1 MFSLSLSH
9 TGTMFR
15 RISLQLLKDHRF
27 LALSIVAPL
36 LIVYFLKLFLDTLA
50 GPFFSPTRYIMP
62 IAAFLVHFLTYIM
75 CAIVL
80 VRERVAETLV
90 RMFVNGFRRSEII
103 FGYIC
108 AYTILATV
116 QALLVLTELYWL
128 FSLDYDFGRLFSIF
142 LVMWGLAVISI
153 ALGIFV
159 SNFARNEGQVF
170 PFIPVV
176 IVPSVLLSGMLV
188 AVEKLLEWVQWL
200 SRVTPLYYANN
211 VLQQIIKPNGSV
223 WDEWGSV
230 VGLAAY
236 GVIIFLFAN
245 FTLKEQD

>member
-1 MFSLSLSH
+1 MFSLSFSH

-15 RISLQLLKDHRF
+15 RVGLQLLKDHRF
-27 LALSIVAPL
+27 LGLSLVAPL

-62 IAAFLVHFLTYIM
+62 IAAFLIHFLTYIM

-103 FGYIC
+103 LGYIC

-116 QALLVLTELYWL
+116 QAVAVLIELYWL
-128 FSLDYDFGRLFSIF
+128 FELNYDFARLLSIF
-142 LVMWGLAVISI
+142 LVMWLLAVISI
-153 ALGIFV
+153 ALGIFI

-188 AVEKLLEWVQWL
+188 SVEKLPEWAQWL

-211 VLQQIIKPNGSV
+211 ILQMIVNNKPV

-230 VGLAAY
+230 VGLVSY
-236 GVIIFLFAN
+236 GLIVMVFAN

>member
-1 MFSLSLSH
+1 MFSLSFSH
-9 TGTMFR
+9 TGTMFKR
-15 RISLQLLKDHRF
+15 VGLQLLKDRRF
-27 LALSIVAPL
+27 LGLSIVAPL
-36 LIVYFLKLFLDTLA
+36 LIVYFLKLFLDTLS

-62 IAAFLVHFLTYIM
+62 IAAFLVHFLTYVM

-103 FGYIC
+103 LGYIF
-108 AYTILATV
+108 AYTVLATV
-116 QALLVLTELYWL
+116 QAVVVLTELYWL
-128 FSLDYDFGRLFSIF
+128 FALDYDFSRLLSIF
-142 LVMWGLAVISI
+142 FIMWLLAVISI
-153 ALGIFV
+153 ALGIFI

-188 AVEKLLEWVQWL
+188 SVDKLPDWAQWL

-211 VLQQIIKPNGSV
+211 ILQQLVNNRPV
-223 WDEWGSV
+223 WDEWGSIIGL
-230 VGLAAY
+230 VGY
-236 GVIIFLFAN
+236 GLLIFAFAN
-245 FTLKEQD
+245 LTLKEQD